1 MEQHW
6 PGDEGGVVRRRLV
19 AGALTCLVVVVLTH
33 LAEHWHIFPG
43 MGWGLPS
50 SPAHYL
56 DLSSAILGLALLLAA
71 LICKRNSD

>member
-19 AGALTCLVVVVLTH
+19 AGALTCLVVVVPTH

-43 MGWGLPS
+43 MGWGANTPVMACVRL
-50 SPAHYL
+50 
-56 DLSSAILGLALLLAA
+56 
-71 LICKRNSD
+71 CMVF